1 MAFGKRSV
9 VSNNIW
15 DFSIGLIGESGIGK
29 TTVMSAM
36 CEKLLGADG
45 YILLNIGKEWGVSAI
60 GGITYEDVPDYKT
73 WDAITRDIIKNK
85 ATDYPNLKVIV
96 ADTLDQLFD
105 IIQPYIIDTYNH
117 EHMGEKDFKK
127 ASTIAAAYSGFGRG
141 EDKVIETL
149 LKRIEALRSA
159 GVMFWFTGHTKSREI
174 VDPLS
179 GVTYTS
185 LTTNMMQ
192 RYFNAIKTKTDV
204 LGVACIDRDVVKEG
218 LGRKDIITKKE
229 VTRNKVVSESRKI
242 KFRDESY
249 CVDSKSRFAGITP
262 EISLDAD
269 EFIDALTTAIKAA
282 GGTSVP
288 KSEPKS
294 APKVEP
300 EPEIEPETIDPDE
313 FEDLTEQ
320 DNEFDIE
327 AYREEIRTKFKASK
341 DKEVRDKVREILT
354 EKCGKKLDNADKD
367 ILDEIN
373 AIL

>member
-9 VSNNIW
+9 VSSNIW
-15 DFSIGLIGESGIGK
+15 DFSVGLIGESGIGK
-29 TTVMSAM
+29 TTTISAV
-36 CEKLLGADG
+36 CEKLVGADG

-60 GGITYEDVPDYKT
+60 NGITYEDVPDYKT
-73 WDAITRDIIKNK
+73 WDEITKDIIKNK
-85 ATDYPNLKVIV
+85 TTEYPNLKILV

-105 IIQPYIIDTYNH
+105 ISEPEIIRTYNN
-117 EHMGEKDFKK
+117 EHIGEKDFRK
-127 ASTIAAAYSGFGRG
+127 ATSINMAYGGFGRG
-141 EDKVIETL
+141 EDKVIQIIL
-149 LKRIEALRSA
+149 GRIEALRKV

-174 VDPLS
+174 VDPLT
-179 GVTYTS
+179 GTTFTN

-204 LGVACIDRDVVKEG
+204 LGVACIDRDVIKEG

-229 VTRNKVVSESRKI
+229 ITRNKIVSESRKI

-262 EISLDAD
+262 EIALDSD
-269 EFIDALTTAIKAA
+269 ELINALETAIKAA

-300 EPEIEPETIDPDE
+300 DPIDEDDLDPDT
-313 FEDLTEQ
+313 FEDMTPDE
-320 DNEFDIE
+320 DTFDIE

-341 DKEVRDKVREILT
+341 DKEVRDKVREILA

-367 ILDEIN
+367 VLDEIN
-373 AIL
+373 ALL